1 MPNIDCIARET
12 WSNNRRESQKKYFQF
27 QIYTILKYMAFNST
41 GRKQCEQENG
51 TFNLIIEDFSNLV
64 QDMKYFLSN

>member
-1 MPNIDCIARET
+1 MTVLQEKHGPTIEEKAR
-12 WSNNRRESQKKYFQF
+12 RKYFQF